1 MRVCC
6 GLLILAWLACPLLMP
21 AQQSLARRLDAKE
34 KELER
39 LYADYWGGEYRIA
52 LGDEHA
58 SSRPAQEN
66 IRAVVID
73 DTFIKSLQSAH
84 FRNRLLRR
92 RRDLFLEEA
101 TYTKISNDPKLTSI
115 VEEIV
120 QRENGMRYKVGYR
133 RLTRAELTETLFH
146 NPNRELRE
154 QAWKAQAQITAINGE
169 RIRQAIRAS
178 HPVRPT
184 SVRNSESG
192 FTYV

>member
-1 MRVCC
+1 
-6 GLLILAWLACPLLMP
+6 MP

-39 LYADYWGGEYRIA
+39 LYADYWGAEYRIA

-73 DTFIKSLQSAH
+73 DAFIKSLHAAH
-84 FRNRLLRR
+84 FRNRFLRR

-101 TYTKISNDPKLTSI
+101 TYTKISNDPKLTGI

-120 QRENGMRYKVGYR
+120 QRENSMR
-133 RLTRAELTETLFH
+133 
-146 NPNRELRE
+146 
-154 QAWKAQAQITAINGE
+154 
-169 RIRQAIRAS
+169 
-178 HPVRPT
+178 
-184 SVRNSESG
+184 
-192 FTYV
+192 